1 MLPFYFSAYE
11 LMPMLHKLFLNHAD
25 AYMLTLIIAGSAVT
39 LHDAASPQSIA
50 LVFALVLCYWWGF
63 ALNDFYDS
71 PYDKLDEAK
80 GQRNYF
86 VERPL
91 SEKKMQSFSVL
102 LLSLVGLLFASF
114 GWRGIAAFALGI
126 FIMWAYSAPPLRLKT
141 KAGIDLW
148 VHTLFVQSFPYAL
161 MLFVLQLGFTALDA
175 VLLLFF
181 LLGSIT
187 AQLEQQIRDYPLD
200 KEQETNFTV
209 RFGIRTSVGL
219 MRGLTLLFI
228 LVVCAA
234 VYGRILPLW
243 LVPYTLIGLPILLHR
258 FMRDWRAP
266 RSEWLVKISIL
277 GSLLYTGIVWGL
289 RLYH

>member
-1 MLPFYFSAYE
+1 
-11 LMPMLHKLFLNHAD
+11 MLHKLFLNHAD
-25 AYMLTLIIAGSAVT
+25 AYLLTLIIAGSALT
-39 LHDAASPQSIA
+39 LHEAASPQSIA

-63 ALNDFYDS
+63 ALNDYYDA
-71 PYDKLDEAK
+71 PYDKHDAAK
-80 GQRNYF
+80 GERNYF
-86 VERPL
+86 VQAPL
-91 SEKKMQSFSVL
+91 SEKKLQSLSLAL
-102 LLSLVGLLFASF
+102 LLPIALLFASF

-141 KAGIDLW
+141 KAGFDLW
-148 VHTLFVQSFPYAL
+148 IHMLFVQSFPYAL

-200 KEQETNFTV
+200 KRLESNFTV
-209 RFGIRTSVGL
+209 RFGIKTSVGL
-219 MRGLTLLFI
+219 LRALTLLFI

-234 VYGRILPLW
+234 VYWRILPLW

-258 FMRDWRAP
+258 FLRDWQAP
-266 RSEWLVKISIL
+266 RSEWLVRLSIL
-277 GSLLYTGIVWGL
+277 GSLLYTGIAWGL
-289 RLYH
+289 RLYL